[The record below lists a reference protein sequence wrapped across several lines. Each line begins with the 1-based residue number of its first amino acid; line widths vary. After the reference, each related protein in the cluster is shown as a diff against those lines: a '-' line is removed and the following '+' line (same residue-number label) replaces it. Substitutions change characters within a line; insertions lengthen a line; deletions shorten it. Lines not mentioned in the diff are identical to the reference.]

1 MGLKFTQSKKY
12 KMFMG
17 YVYGWGACVV
27 IIGTLFKITHFP
39 GAVYVLTAGMIVEA
53 AIFFLSAFEPALPH
67 YDWAKVFPEL
77 SDDFKGE
84 VGNRSF
90 GGGGNANAS
99 LSLDV
104 IDDDTKNKIQEGLRK
119 LASSVENVKDISESA
134 IASTSYKEAM
144 ISATDAMNKVSQNST
159 KVSSQ
164 IEGLNT
170 AIVSS
175 SAGFEKISSAVDGYS
190 GFIDNF
196 QKNFKDNSET
206 FNGNISTL
214 NAIYEMQ
221 IKNTNEY
228 LDSFYSV
235 HKNVKNIAEQVTGTV
250 ESSKLYREE
259 AEKLGKNI
267 SNLNDVYGNML
278 SVFNNTKN

>member
-1 MGLKFTQSKKY
+1 VGLKFTQSKKY

-53 AIFFLSAFEPALPH
+53 GIFFLSAFEPLTPH
-67 YDWAKVFPEL
+67 YDWSKVFPEL
-77 SDDFKGE
+77 SDDFTGE
-84 VGNRSF
+84 VGVRSF
-90 GGGGNANAS
+90 GGGGGGNAS

-104 IDDDTKNKIQEGLRK
+104 VDDDTKNKIKEGLKK
-119 LASSVENVKDISESA
+119 LASSVENVKDITESA
-134 IASTSYKEAM
+134 IASSSYKDAM
-144 ISATDAMNKVSQNST
+144 ISATDAINNVSKNST
-159 KVSSQ
+159 DISSN
-164 IEGLNT
+164 IKGLNT

-175 SAGFEKISSAVDGYS
+175 SAGFEKINSAVDGYS
-190 GFIDNF
+190 GFVDNF
-196 QKNFKDNSET
+196 QHNFKDNADA

-221 IKNTNEY
+221 IKNTNQY
-228 LDSFYSV
+228 LDSFYNV
-235 HKNVKNIAEQVTGTV
+235 HKSVKDIAEQVTGTV